1 VFERAAQKH
10 WQDLIDVQPAIAGLD
25 VVGRLLSVDEHTAVQ
40 KLKAAGIDAAP
51 LGRYTQ
57 RHRHQ
62 PGLVM
67 GFAPFNEEEIERA
80 AQQVAA
86 VLREAA

>member
-1 VFERAAQKH
+1 
-10 WQDLIDVQPAIAGLD
+10 
-25 VVGRLLSVDEHTAVQ
+25 VQ
-40 KLKAAGIDAAP
+40 KLRAAGIDAAP

-67 GFAPFNEEEIERA
+67 GFAPFNEEEIDRA

-86 VLREAA
+86 VLRAAA